1 MDLKNIDWNSETYKE
16 FLVYLWGEQDKIW
29 DLERHAKILNLP
41 SDKIIGIRTPII
53 KKIAKEIAKGDWRKF
68 VELSITDIYE
78 EKVLKGL
85 ILSYVKE
92 DYSVIEPYLLD
103 FYYKYV
109 DSWAVCDVVVG
120 NLKIINKNKD
130 KHFFLLK
137 NFHKSANPWVVR
149 VGLVTL
155 LDYYIEGRYLED
167 IFKICLEVR
176 SDEYYVKMALAWFIS
191 ILFVKE
197 RDKTL
202 EFLNDNRENL
212 DPWTY
217 NKALQKIIESL
228 RVSSEDKLLMKK
240 MKIKS

>member
-1 MDLKNIDWNSETYKE
+1 MDLKNIEWNSETYKE

-41 SDKIIGIRTPII
+41 SNKVIGIRTPII

-68 VELSITDIYE
+68 QELSINDIYE

-85 ILSYVKE
+85 VLSYVKE
-92 DYSVIEPYLLD
+92 DYKIIEPYLLE

-120 NLKIINKNKD
+120 SLKLINKNKD
-130 KHFFLLK
+130 EYFYLVK
-137 NFHKSANPWVVR
+137 NFYKSENPWVVR
-149 VGLVTL
+149 VGLVSF
-155 LDYYIEGRYLED
+155 LDYYIEEKYLDE
-167 IFKICLEVR
+167 IFEICLKVK
-176 SDEYYVKMALAWFIS
+176 SDEYYVKMALAWLIS

-197 RDKTL
+197 RDRTL
-202 EFLNDNRENL
+202 EFLNINRENI
-212 DPWTY
+212 DVWTY

-240 MKIKS
+240 MKIKR